1 MGVAL
6 NAVLQFIITFVAA
19 HLTVD
24 NDIPDSVKTLSWVGI
39 VIIGVLYAIWQ
50 CLG

>member
-6 NAVLQFIITFVAA
+6 NAVLQFLVTFVAA

-24 NDIPDSVKTLSWVGI
+24 NDIPDKFKTWAWVGI
-39 VIIGVLYAIWQ
+39 VAVGVLYALWQ